1 MILFFCRVKFN
12 NRFSLAEILIDDLIQ
27 EIDNFRR
34 LHQAPDVKLSVTL
47 SQVAN
52 QWANK
57 IANEGVERIDPN
69 SNYGQLVCSH
79 NVGGNTAKA
88 CVVKWY
94 GAIRFFDWS
103 NPKLTKN
110 ASPFTQLVW
119 KNNSAIGVGVARGGG
134 GIKKQN
140 VGGKNFIVVLFEP
153 GQNDAGDIKD
163 NVRAATGELDLIN
176 YTVFVYFRKV
186 NNRLR
191 PVLRK
196 ISI

>member
-1 MILFFCRVKFN
+1 MILFFLQSSKFN
-12 NRFSLAEILIDDLIQ
+12 NRFSLAEILINDLIQ

-79 NVGGNTAKA
+79 NAGGNTAKA

-94 GAIRFFDWS
+94 GAIKFFDWS

-110 ASPFTQLVW
+110 ASSFTQLVW
-119 KNNSAIGVGVARGGG
+119 KNNSAIGVGVAKGGG

-176 YTVFVYFRKV
+176 YCICLF
-186 NNRLR
+186 
-191 PVLRK
+191 
-196 ISI
+196 